1 MWIKNITPGRNE
13 IIQPK
18 TVVFSEPDAATF
30 KAARL
35 PFWVEIPRGDV
46 HDSSFLFTFTE
57 GSHSQCCLKTTLLVK
72 GEDTPIRVHTPQ
84 G

>member
-35 PFWVEIPRGDV
+35 PFWVEIPRV
-46 HDSSFLFTFTE
+46 MYMTRPSA
-57 GSHSQCCLKTTLLVK
+57 SH
-72 GEDTPIRVHTPQ
+72 
-84 G
+84 